1 MELRT
6 PEPETIEVTDIDLV
20 SDSGAVLSL
29 TLGPDDTTQS
39 TENDTVLY
47 TLSTGEE
54 YEVSYKKIFYAR
66 FYTRKV
72 VKPAPVLHPAVP
84 PSAPQQSSAAIDN
97 LQVTPAARTDR
108 PR

>member
-20 SDSGAVLSL
+20 SDGGTMLSL
-29 TLGPDDTTQS
+29 TLGPDDITLR
-39 TENDTVLY
+39 TENDRILY

-54 YEVSYKKIFYAR
+54 YDVREEKV
-66 FYTRKV
+66 FYTRRYVRKV

-84 PSAPQQSSAAIDN
+84 PSTARQSYAAIDN
-97 LQVTPAARTDR
+97 LQVTPAEHTGL